1 MIRELERKNFS
12 LVALTPLRD
21 FHLTERDET
30 NISPKK
36 KKILLLQKLNR
47 ISRNFL
53 MNAGAN

>member
-1 MIRELERKNFS
+1 MIHRERKNFS

-36 KKILLLQKLNR
+36 KIFITSKAKQNK
-47 ISRNFL
+47 
-53 MNAGAN
+53 